1 MQKNY
6 SSKLLQL
13 FGVGPATAQP
23 ATPQARP
30 VLPSAPG
37 ALGVDQLGVPV
48 ENPIREQIGHCLI
61 LGATGTG
68 KSSLVKNLVADLD
81 CRIVWLTDSSQE
93 VSSLEEAIRRHQR
106 FEFPVLLVIDD
117 AHLFAEQL
125 ELLELLARDGRR
137 SNIFLL
143 ITAQLL
149 SDLPQAIWRNCQIRF
164 AIGPEARKQLKLQS
178 HEQLSAYV
186 AVFSWPGRQGFIRIS
201 ESSRPAGDAPDN
213 SNPLLRRASKL
224 PLEPYEESAPAHQ
237 TPLDQWSKEVLAEP
251 QGLHDRQLGNTD
263 QPHRTRY
270 SRTL

>member
-6 SSKLLQL
+6 SFKLFQL
-13 FGVGPATAQP
+13 FGFGRAAAQP
-23 ATPQARP
+23 ETTEVRA
-30 VLPSAPG
+30 VLPTAPG

-48 ENPIREQIGHCLI
+48 ENPLREQRGHCLI

-68 KSSLVKNLVADLD
+68 KTSLVKKLVADLD
-81 CRIVWLTDSSQE
+81 CRIVWLTDTSQE
-93 VSSLEEAIRRHQR
+93 VSILTEAIRRHQR
-106 FEFPVLLVIDD
+106 FEFPVLLVVDD

-125 ELLELLARDGRR
+125 EFLELLARDGRR

-149 SDLPQAIWRNCQIRF
+149 SDLPQAVWRNCQITF
-164 AIGPEARKQLKLQS
+164 AIGLEARKQLKLFS
-178 HEQLSAYV
+178 HEQLGAFV
-186 AVFSWPGRQGFIRIS
+186 TVFSWPGRQGFIRIS
-201 ESSRPAGDAPDN
+201 ESSRIARDTPAN

-224 PLEPYEESAPAHQ
+224 PSEPYEESALAHQ
-237 TPLDQWSKEVLAEP
+237 TPLDQWSTEGQAELP
-251 QGLHDRQLGNTD
+251 DLHDRQHGNTG